1 LCRWIP
7 DNSYKEIVMTENTPK
22 PRLVSPSQRLAS
34 RPFQATPGDLRF
46 AAMVEEHQR
55 QRQMLTPR
63 ELEVLALLC
72 EGLPNK
78 LIERRLG
85 IGAGTVKCHVANI
98 LSKLDV
104 ASRLQAVIEAHRRGL
119 VNRDADGPGQED
131 VLAERASL
139 SPTPIGAALE
149 FRSVARSR

>member
-1 LCRWIP
+1 MNQSSL
-7 DNSYKEIVMTENTPK
+7 K
-22 PRLVSPSQRLAS
+22 PRLVSPSQRCSPTFQTAAS
-34 RPFQATPGDLRF
+34 DVRF
-46 AAMVEEHQR
+46 AALVADHHR

-63 ELEVLALLC
+63 ELEVLGLLC

-98 LSKLDV
+98 LSKLGV

-119 VNRDADGPGQED
+119 LANSGRDAERDDEAREPAGFAAGAPF
-131 VLAERASL
+131 VAARRLAGMS
-139 SPTPIGAALE
+139 G
-149 FRSVARSR
+149 SRE

>member
-1 LCRWIP
+1 
-7 DNSYKEIVMTENTPK
+7 MTATTK
-22 PRLVSPSQRLAS
+22 PRLISLTQRTAP
-34 RPFQATPGDLRF
+34 RPYEPAAADTRF

-72 EGLPNK
+72 EGLPTK

-98 LSKLDV
+98 LSKLGV
-104 ASRLQAVIEAHRRGL
+104 SSRLQAVIEAYRRG
-119 VNRDADGPGQED
+119 VIGSREDAAMGKGDIMATPEAMGAGSYGSD
-131 VLAERASL
+131 VRYAAS
-139 SPTPIGAALE
+139 G
-149 FRSVARSR
+149 RG

>member
-1 LCRWIP
+1 MNQSTL
-7 DNSYKEIVMTENTPK
+7 K
-22 PRLVSPSQRLAS
+22 PRLVSPSQRNTVS
-34 RPFQATPGDLRF
+34 SFQHGAADVRF
-46 AAMVEEHQR
+46 AALVADHHR

-98 LSKLDV
+98 LSKLGV

-119 VNRDADGPGQED
+119 LTGHAADAMGRDEL
-131 VLAERASL
+131 VLERRETA
-139 SPTPIGAALE
+139 
-149 FRSVARSR
+149 

>member
-1 LCRWIP
+1 MSQSSL
-7 DNSYKEIVMTENTPK
+7 K
-22 PRLVSPSQRLAS
+22 PRLVSPSQRTTVATFQPPAS
-34 RPFQATPGDLRF
+34 DTRF
-46 AAMVEEHQR
+46 AALVADHHR

-98 LSKLDV
+98 LSKLGV

-119 VNRDADGPGQED
+119 LTNRDA
-131 VLAERASL
+131 ERDDHDDEAVQNL
-139 SPTPIGAALE
+139 GAPVALE
-149 FRSVARSR
+149 AQRRFAGMGRSRE

>member
-1 LCRWIP
+1 
-7 DNSYKEIVMTENTPK
+7 MTESTLK
-22 PRLVSPSQRLAS
+22 PRLVSPSQRSTVTSFQPAS
-34 RPFQATPGDLRF
+34 DVRF
-46 AAMVEEHQR
+46 AALVADHHR

-78 LIERRLG
+78 LIERRLS

-98 LSKLDV
+98 LSKLGV

-119 VNRDADGPGQED
+119 LSAQQED
-131 VLAERASL
+131 EPEELAGRASFEA
-139 SPTPIGAALE
+139 PRRYAGMGGARE
-149 FRSVARSR
+149 

>member
-1 LCRWIP
+1 MT
-7 DNSYKEIVMTENTPK
+7 MTESTLK
-22 PRLVSPSQRLAS
+22 PRLVTPSQRSTVSTFPA
-34 RPFQATPGDLRF
+34 PATDVRF
-46 AAMVEEHQR
+46 AALVADHHR

-98 LSKLDV
+98 LSKLGV

-119 VNRDADGPGQED
+119 LTNRDTERED
-131 VLAERASL
+131 QDDETVASL
-139 SPTPIGAALE
+139 AGPAAYE
-149 FRSVARSR
+149 APRRFAGMGRARE

>member
-1 LCRWIP
+1 
-7 DNSYKEIVMTENTPK
+7 MTESTLK
-22 PRLVSPSQRLAS
+22 PRLVSPGQRLAS

-98 LSKLDV
+98 LSKLNV
-104 ASRLQAVIEAHRRGL
+104 QSRLQAVIEAHRRGL
-119 VNRDADGPGQED
+119 VNRDEADGPGHED
-131 VLAERASL
+131 VLAERAPL
-139 SPTPIGAALE
+139 GATPIGAALE
-149 FRSVARSR
+149 FRSAARSR

>member
-1 LCRWIP
+1 
-7 DNSYKEIVMTENTPK
+7 MTETTLK
-22 PRLVSPSQRLAS
+22 PRLVSPSQRS
-34 RPFQATPGDLRF
+34 TVSSFQPAAADLRF
-46 AAMVEEHQR
+46 AALVADHQR

-98 LSKLDV
+98 LSKLGV

-119 VNRDADGPGQED
+119 ITDDAAPAMSRHEL
-131 VLAERASL
+131 VLERRETA
-139 SPTPIGAALE
+139 
-149 FRSVARSR
+149 

>member
-1 LCRWIP
+1 
-7 DNSYKEIVMTENTPK
+7 MNTTSLK
-22 PRLVSPSQRLAS
+22 PRLVSPSQQTSTQRYVA
-34 RPFQATPGDLRF
+34 PAADMRF
-46 AAMVEEHQR
+46 AAMVQEHQR

-63 ELEVLALLC
+63 ELEVLALLG

-98 LSKLDV
+98 LSKLGV

-119 VNRDADGPGQED
+119 LATGDADGVGRPDILNEHDG
-131 VLAERASL
+131 L
-139 SPTPIGAALE
+139 SGTPLNGSHRFGGLG
-149 FRSVARSR
+149 RSSD

>member
-1 LCRWIP
+1 
-7 DNSYKEIVMTENTPK
+7 MTASALK
-22 PRLVSPSQRLAS
+22 PRLVSPSQRATA
-34 RPFQATPGDLRF
+34 RPFQVSPGDLRF

-98 LSKLDV
+98 LSKLNV

-119 VNRDADGPGQED
+119 VGSRENEESAQEEMLPIATAPLGQAYD
-131 VLAERASL
+131 L
-139 SPTPIGAALE
+139 
-149 FRSVARSR
+149 RSVRSRG

>member
-1 LCRWIP
+1 
-7 DNSYKEIVMTENTPK
+7 
-22 PRLVSPSQRLAS
+22 
-34 RPFQATPGDLRF
+34 
-46 AAMVEEHQR
+46 MVQEHQR

-98 LSKLDV
+98 LSKLGV

-119 VNRDADGPGQED
+119 LAAGEPESLGQSDILGERDELSAAPLNGSRRFGSLGQSGD
-131 VLAERASL
+131 
-139 SPTPIGAALE
+139 
-149 FRSVARSR
+149 